1 MRYSERVTAREEFSM
16 PITNVREEARRLVDH
31 LPDDAT
37 WDDLLYEIY
46 VRQSI
51 EMGLSDCRN
60 GRLVSTEE
68 VKRRLGLST

>member
-1 MRYSERVTAREEFSM
+1 M
-16 PITNVREEARRLVDH
+16 PATTTIREEAHRLVDH

-51 EMGLSDCRN
+51 EAGLAD
-60 GRLVSTEE
+60 GRAGRVIPVAE
-68 VKRRLGLST
+68 VRKRLGLTF